1 MRVND
6 GSRVQQRM
14 NLRQLPAI
22 PQATIP
28 MLRLLGVGSNP
39 AGEESSG
46 SFDRTGSW
54 RRRCRVRGGQDSADD
69 EGVASD
75 PAGWQLRSRQ

>member
-1 MRVND
+1 MMCVND

-22 PQATIP
+22 P

-46 SFDRTGSW
+46 AFHRTGPW
-54 RRRCRVRGGQDSADD
+54 RTRCRVRGGQDSADD

-75 PAGWQLRSRQ
+75 PAGWQRSRQ